1 MSDRTPP
8 SNNLVGDF
16 GSRHNMK
23 QIKPD
28 ISNNGLEVKIAVIQN
43 DVDYLKGRVDE
54 ISDKL
59 DDKFVT
65 QTEFDPIRKLVYG
78 IVALILT
85 AVVGALLSFVI
96 NKGG

>member
-1 MSDRTPP
+1 
-8 SNNLVGDF
+8 
-16 GSRHNMK
+16 MK